1 MGTIHLIERLG
12 NMERI
17 DKEKNEWESGK
28 WAVSEETAQKL
39 VGGYLYLHHGQDKPS
54 HFGGKI
60 LSFRVLPE
68 TEGALAGRIVFRFL
82 PSIEFKNVKAGQEG
96 WGNEKKLVW

>member
-1 MGTIHLIERLG
+1 MGAIHLIERLG
-12 NMERI
+12 DMERI

-28 WAVSEETAQKL
+28 WAVSEGTAQKL
-39 VGGYLYLHHGQDKPS
+39 VGGNLYLHQGQDKPS

-60 LSFRVLPE
+60 LSFRVLPD
-68 TEGALAGRIVFRFL
+68 TEGALAGRIVFRFK
-82 PSIEFKNVKAGQEG
+82 PSIEYKNVIAGQEG